1 MIFKTFFFFLVIV
14 FSSISHAQWWVDGGN
29 LIWPYGN
36 VSITK
41 GTLDVSGE
49 LNVGGVKEYIALI
62 TWHPSSDPTVDEIK
76 NTLGDTV
83 YIDNVDDLGTQLDIN
98 AGSSVFTAYKTSNT
112 SFIYNDSDVNRY
124 VFGRRTNNS
133 TYSLTSYNPGGDTQI
148 QIPGFTFLLHIQVF
162 P

>member
-41 GTLDVSGE
+41 GTL
-49 LNVGGVKEYIALI
+49 NVGGIKEYIALI
-62 TWHPSSDPTVDEIK
+62 TWHSSTDPTVNEIK

-83 YIDNVDDLGTQLDIN
+83 YIANVDDLGIQLEVN
-98 AGSSVFTAYKTSNT
+98 AGSSVFTYNKTSNT
-112 SFIYNDSDVNRY
+112 SFIYNDSDINRY
-124 VFGRRTNNS
+124 VFGRRTGN
-133 TYSLTSYNPGGDTQI
+133 TVYVLTSYNSAGDNAI
-148 QIPGFTFLLHIQVF
+148 QIDGFTFLLHIQVF
-162 P
+162 PQNIKF